1 VKDLAELLPNSPDNA
16 ARNKFLDD
24 VALMVKEKKC

>member
-16 ARNKFLDD
+16 VRNRFLDD
-24 VALMVKEKKC
+24 VAQMVKK